1 MIYGPGSPLFRFR
14 PSNGGLGICVGR
26 SKPIVYVVEDLV
38 RAGMYRV
45 RFPDGRLSDLVNL
58 SRAKDAALSHAAA
71 IVNAKH
77 SGVSASR
84 APCISQT
91 DLAATP
97 HARST
102 A

>member
-14 PSNGGLGICVGR
+14 PRNGGLGVCVGQ
-26 SKPIVYVVEDLV
+26 SKPIVYVVADLV
-38 RAGMYRV
+38 RVGMYRV

-58 SRAKDAALSHAAA
+58 SRVKDAALSHAAA
-71 IVNAKH
+71 IVNATH
-77 SGVSASR
+77 GGVSASR
-84 APCISQT
+84 TRCIAQT

-97 HARST
+97 HVRRT

>member
-14 PSNGGLGICVGR
+14 PSNGGLGVCVGR
-26 SKPIVYVVEDLV
+26 SKPIVYVVADLV
-38 RAGMYRV
+38 RVGMYRV
-45 RFPDGRLSDLVNL
+45 QFHDGRLSDLVNL

-71 IVNAKH
+71 IVKH
-77 SGVSASR
+77 GGVSASR
-84 APCISQT
+84 IPCVAQT

-97 HARST
+97 HARRT

>member
-1 MIYGPGSPLFRFR
+1 VIYGPGSPLFRFR
-14 PSNGGLGICVGR
+14 PSTGGLGVCVGR
-26 SKPIVYVVEDLV
+26 SKPIVYVVADLV
-38 RAGMYRV
+38 RVGMYRV
-45 RFPDGRLSDLVNL
+45 QFHDGRLSDLVNL

-77 SGVSASR
+77 GGVSASR
-84 APCISQT
+84 IPCVAQT

-97 HARST
+97 HARRT